1 MTATTRTIDVMTI
14 PPLEHDEAMQLA
26 AVEYERFLEV
36 VRALQPDDWNK
47 PTDCTEWDVRAMVG
61 HNLGNFEGAAS
72 VREMA
77 SQQIKAARRAKRDG
91 ISSLDAM
98 TAVQVDERADLTT
111 TQLLD
116 RLERIVPRA
125 VKGRSRPPALI
136 RNGVRLDL
144 SEGIKR
150 PLGYLLDA
158 VYTRDSWMHR
168 VDLARATQRPM
179 VLTPEHDG
187 RIVAN
192 VVADWAAN
200 HGRPFHL
207 VLTGPAGGA
216 FVHDTDTGTG
226 EAESYELDAI
236 EFGRTLAGRATGA
249 GLLSTGVLF

>member
-1 MTATTRTIDVMTI
+1 MTAATKTIDVSTI
-14 PPLEHDEAMQLA
+14 PPLEHDEAMRLA
-26 AVEYERFLEV
+26 AVEYDRFLDV
-36 VRALQPDDWNK
+36 VRNLQPDDWSK

-77 SQQIKAARRAKRDG
+77 SQQLKAARRAKRDG
-91 ISSLDAM
+91 SSPLDAM
-98 TAVQVDERADLTT
+98 TAVQVDERARLTT
-111 TQLLD
+111 AELLD
-116 RLERIVPRA
+116 RLERIVPKA
-125 VKGRSRPPALI
+125 VKGRTRAPALL
-136 RNGVRLDL
+136 RNGLKLDL

-200 HGRPFHL
+200 HGKPFHL
-207 VLTGPAGGA
+207 VLTGPAGGTY
-216 FVHDTDTGTG
+216 VHETDAG
-226 EAESYELDAI
+226 EPESHELDAV
-236 EFGRTLAGRATGA
+236 EFGRILAGRAPGA